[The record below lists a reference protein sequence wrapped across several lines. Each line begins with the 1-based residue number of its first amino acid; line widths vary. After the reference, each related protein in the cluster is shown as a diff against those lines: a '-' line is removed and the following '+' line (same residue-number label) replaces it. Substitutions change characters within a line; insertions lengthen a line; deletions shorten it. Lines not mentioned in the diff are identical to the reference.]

1 MHNSDFLVNV
11 VAIATVILGIT
22 ILIRL
27 PMEKITGEITNK
39 FGIVIVTVI
48 LAVVISMTWFLA
60 SQHAC

>member
-1 MHNSDFLVNV
+1 M